1 MLYLKNLS
9 HGRMRLGD
17 VGASLLGLKAPT
29 SGMRQP

>member
-17 VGASLLGLKAPT
+17 VRASLLGLMAP
-29 SGMRQP
+29 SFGMRQP